1 MSVNSN
7 YRKKM
12 LHVSLSAAIAASA
25 TVTFVPNAQA
35 EGSESSSFTDVKPL
49 EHFYEAVKSLQA
61 RGIVTGYGDEFRPY
75 AEVTRA
81 QAAKIIALALNV
93 DTKNVQDPGFTDV
106 AKDGWSYGYIAALTN
121 KGIVKG
127 YGDQFKPNEPLS
139 RAQMAKIISLA
150 FEFKQGTLEDSPF
163 SDVNKDDWYAE
174 FVKPLVDHNITT
186 GTTPTTFSPN
196 NKVTRGQMASF
207 IFRSEK
213 AAGSSDDDNFNMTLM
228 HTNDTHAH
236 VENIARRVT
245 AIKQVRAEHPNSLLL
260 DAGDVFSGTLYFN
273 EYKGQADL
281 EFMNYIGYDAMTF
294 GNHEFDLGTEPLAKF
309 VENAQFPFV
318 SANVNFSK
326 DVSLQDRFNDELSA
340 DPLDGEIYNGIV
352 KEVDGEKIGIFGLTT
367 AETKDISSPG
377 DDVEFENYIEEA
389 QKAVQQFEQ
398 QGVNKIIALTHI
410 GYQDG
415 GGDNDATLA
424 KEVEGIDVIVGGH
437 SHDKLEAPVI
447 DKTGEE
453 PTVIVQAN
461 EYSKFLGVLDVEFDE
476 NGKVV
481 EHNGKLIDIDQKAS
495 DAKDAPY
502 VLQDDA
508 EAAQILAEKY
518 KPTID
523 VFKQTVVG
531 TTAVELDGERANVR
545 TKETNLGNL
554 ITDGMLAKAK
564 TINPNT
570 VIALQNGGG
579 IRASIDSGDM
589 TLSEILTVLPFGNSL
604 GIMELTGQ
612 EIIEALEHSV
622 ASAPEQS
629 GAFLQVSGL
638 KFTYDSGKKA
648 GERVV
653 AVEVKGDGETYV
665 ALDAEKKYF
674 VATNTFTAKGG
685 DSYEV
690 FKKAYEEGRL
700 SEPGFVDW
708 EMFKN
713 YFTANS
719 NNIPAVEGR
728 IVDIAQK

>member
-7 YRKKM
+7 YHKKT
-12 LHVSLSAAIAASA
+12 LYVSLSAAIAASA
-25 TVTFVPNAQA
+25 TIAFVPNAQA
-35 EGSESSSFTDVKPL
+35 EVSESTSFKDIKP
-49 EHFYEAVKSLQA
+49 EDHFYEAVNNLQA
-61 RGIVTGYGDEFRPY
+61 RGIVVGYGDEFRPY

-81 QAAKIIALALNV
+81 QAAKIIALALNL
-93 DTKNVQDPGFTDV
+93 DTKNVQDPGFADV
-106 AKDGWSYGYIAALTN
+106 AKDGWSYGYIAALAN
-121 KGIVKG
+121 KGIVTG

-139 RAQMAKIISLA
+139 RAQMAKIIALA
-150 FEFKQGTLEDSPF
+150 FDFKQGALENSPF
-163 SDVNKDDWYAE
+163 SDVKKDDWYAE
-174 FVKPLVDHNITT
+174 FVKPLIDHNITT

-213 AAGSSDDDNFNMTLM
+213 AAGSSDEDNFNLTLM

-236 VENIARRVT
+236 IENIARRVT
-245 AIKQVRAEHPNSLLL
+245 AIKQVRAEHSNSLLL

-309 VENAQFPFV
+309 VENAKFPFV

-326 DVSLQDRFNDELSA
+326 DENLKDRFNDELSA
-340 DPLDGEIYNGIV
+340 NPLDGEVYNGIV
-352 KEVDGEKIGIFGLTT
+352 KEVNGEKIGIFGLTT

-377 DDVEFENYIEEA
+377 DGVEFENYIEEA

-398 QGVNKIIALTHI
+398 QGVDKIIALTHI

-415 GGDNDATLA
+415 GGDNDVTLA

-437 SHDKLEAPVI
+437 SHDKLEAPVV
-447 DKTGEE
+447 DTTGEE

-476 NGKVV
+476 NGRVV
-481 EHNGKLIDIDQKAS
+481 EHNGELIDIDQKAS
-495 DAKDAPY
+495 DEKDAPY

-508 EAAQILAEKY
+508 EAAKILAEKY
-518 KPTID
+518 KPTVD
-523 VFKQTVVG
+523 AFKQTIVG
-531 TTAVELDGERANVR
+531 TTAVALDGERANVR

-579 IRASIDSGDM
+579 IRASIDSGDV
-589 TLSEILTVLPFGNSL
+589 TLSEVLTVLPFGNSL

-622 ASAPEQS
+622 SSVPEQS

-638 KFTYDSGKKA
+638 KFTYDSAKKA

-653 AVEVKGDGETYV
+653 AVEVKEDGQTYV

-685 DSYEV
+685 DSYTV

-708 EMFKN
+708 EMFKD
-713 YFTANS
+713 YFTANQ
-719 NNIPAVEGR
+719 NAIPAVEGR
-728 IVDIAQK
+728 IVD

>member
-12 LHVSLSAAIAASA
+12 LYVSLSAAIAASA
-25 TVTFVPNAQA
+25 TVAFVPDAQA
-35 EGSESSSFTDVKPL
+35 EGSEFKDVKPQDY
-49 EHFYEAVKSLQA
+49 FYEAVKSLQA

-75 AEVTRA
+75 AQVTRA
-81 QAAKIIALALNV
+81 QAAKFIVLALNL
-93 DTKNVQDPGFTDV
+93 DTKNVQDPGFADV
-106 AKDGWSYGYIAALTN
+106 SKDSWSYGYIAALVN

-139 RAQMAKIISLA
+139 RAQMAKIITLA
-150 FEFKQGTLEDSPF
+150 FEFERGTLENSPF

-174 FVKPLVDHNITT
+174 FVKPLVDHKITT
-186 GTTPTTFSPN
+186 GTTATTFSPN

-213 AAGSSDDDNFNMTLM
+213 AAANSDDDNFNLTVM

-236 VENIARRVT
+236 IENIARRVT
-245 AIKQVRAEHPNSLLL
+245 AIKQVRAEHSNSLLL

-309 VENAQFPFV
+309 VENAKFPFV

-326 DVSLQDRFNDELSA
+326 DKNMKDRFNDELA
-340 DPLDGEIYNGIV
+340 ANPFNGEIYNGIV
-352 KEVDGEKIGIFGLTT
+352 KEVNGEKIGIFGLTT

-398 QGVNKIIALTHI
+398 QGVDKIIALTHI

-415 GGDNDATLA
+415 GGDNDVTLA

-437 SHDKLEAPVI
+437 SHDKLAAPVV
-447 DKTGEE
+447 DTTGEE

-476 NGKVV
+476 KGRVV
-481 EHNGKLIDIDQKAS
+481 EHKGELIDIDKKAS

-508 EAAQILAEKY
+508 QAAKILAEKY
-518 KPTID
+518 KPAVD
-523 VFKQTVVG
+523 AFKQTIVG
-531 TTAVELDGERANVR
+531 ATSVALDGERANVR

-554 ITDGMLAKAK
+554 ITDGMLSKAK

-604 GIMELTGQ
+604 GIMELTGK
-612 EIIEALEHSV
+612 EIREALEHSV
-622 ASAPEQS
+622 ALAPEQS

-638 KFTYDSGKKA
+638 KFTYDSRKPA
-648 GERVV
+648 GERVI
-653 AVEVKGDGETYV
+653 AVEVKEDGKTYV

-685 DSYEV
+685 DSYTV

-708 EMFKN
+708 EMFKD
-713 YFTANS
+713 YFAANP
-719 NNIPAVEGR
+719 NAVPAVEGR
-728 IVDIAQK
+728 IMDVAQK